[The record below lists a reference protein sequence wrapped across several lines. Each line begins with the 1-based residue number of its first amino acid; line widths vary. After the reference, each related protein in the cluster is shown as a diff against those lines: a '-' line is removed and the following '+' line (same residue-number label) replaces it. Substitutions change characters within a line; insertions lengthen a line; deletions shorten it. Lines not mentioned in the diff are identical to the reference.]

1 MPQGLLPLFSDDC
14 TPINELLSYQERD
27 GMVYYFHGGLPVF
40 SHAVEDEASF
50 RMFTSQLYVNGLC
63 KEVEIAEA
71 FGVTSISVKR
81 SVKKYREEG
90 PGAFF
95 QKRSP
100 ARKPRVLT
108 AEVLEEAQALFDAGR
123 SRGEVAEAL
132 GIKADTL
139 YRAVRAGRLV
149 DEKKTAPRG

>member
-14 TPINELLSYQERD
+14 TPITELLSYQERD

-63 KEVEIAEA
+63 KEMEIVKA

-100 ARKPRVLT
+100 TRKPRVLT
-108 AEVLEEAQALFDAGR
+108 AEVLEKAQALFDGGR

-132 GIKADTL
+132 GIKPDTL
-139 YRAVRAGRLV
+139 YRAVREGRLV
-149 DEKKTAPRG
+149 EKKTAPRG